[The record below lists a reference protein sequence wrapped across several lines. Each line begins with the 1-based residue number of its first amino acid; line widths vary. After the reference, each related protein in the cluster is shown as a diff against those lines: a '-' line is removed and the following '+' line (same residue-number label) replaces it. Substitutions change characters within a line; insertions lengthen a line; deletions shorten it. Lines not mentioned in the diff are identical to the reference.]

1 MTKEYVTSEEHLPD
15 DLGSEVTFQ
24 VTDRETKEIFTT
36 RARVSADP
44 GDLADPDRL
53 TVVRGPHENIEEE
66 WYIEILEA
74 DVDADGIDPAALRER
89 VRRTRE
95 GSNIVNTRA
104 DDVMAMLDYLVER
117 GRYDSV
123 SDAAREMLREHLRE
137 AYPDLV
143 DAYIEARTAVE
154 RDDLASELGSDD
166 G

>member
-36 RARVSADP
+36 RARVSTDAT
-44 GDLADPDRL
+44 DLVDPDRL

-74 DVDADGIDPAALRER
+74 EVDAGIDDNALRES

-104 DDVMAMLDYLVER
+104 DDLAAMLEYLVDR

-123 SDAAREMLREHLRE
+123 SDAARLMLRDHLR
-137 AYPDLV
+137 ADHPDLV
-143 DAYIEARTAVE
+143 DAYIEAAAEVQ
-154 RDDLASELGSDD
+154 RDDLTAELKGGD

>member
-15 DLGSEVTFQ
+15 DLGTEVTFQ

-36 RARVSADP
+36 RARVSSDAAD
-44 GDLADPDRL
+44 LVDPDRL

-74 DVDADGIDPAALRER
+74 DVEADGIDRPALRER
-89 VRRTRE
+89 VRRIRE

-104 DDVMAMLDYLVER
+104 DDVMAMLAYLVER
-117 GRYDSV
+117 GRYESV
-123 SDAAREMLREHLRE
+123 SDAARDMLREHLRE
-137 AYPDLV
+137 THPDLV

-154 RDDLASELGSDD
+154 RDDLATELGGDD

>member
-15 DLGSEVTFQ
+15 DLGAEVTFQ

-36 RARVSADP
+36 RARVSGDP
-44 GDLADPDRL
+44 DDLDDPDRL

-66 WYIEILEA
+66 WYIHILEA
-74 DVDADGIDPAALRER
+74 DVEGGGLDRAALRECVTR
-89 VRRTRE
+89 ARE

-104 DDVMAMLDYLVER
+104 EDLVAMLEYLVER

-123 SDAAREMLREHLRE
+123 SDAARHMLRDHLRE
-137 AYPDLV
+137 TRPDLV
-143 DAYIEARTAVE
+143 DAYIETVAAVE
-154 RDDLASELGSDD
+154 REDLTAELMGGD